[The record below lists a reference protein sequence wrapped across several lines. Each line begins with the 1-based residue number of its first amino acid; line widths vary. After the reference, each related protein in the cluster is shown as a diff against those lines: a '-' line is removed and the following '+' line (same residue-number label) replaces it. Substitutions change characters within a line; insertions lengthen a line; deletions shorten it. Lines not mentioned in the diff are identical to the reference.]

1 MSTPLTALLGY
12 VAIGG
17 IWRVAMLIP
26 LSLSVA
32 VVYKTTR
39 CRQLRDVPMAVL
51 GLWLTIVL
59 GMYSVGVAAWL
70 VFMIC
75 VEWTAGR

>member
-1 MSTPLTALLGY
+1 MTLPLTALLGSI
-12 VAIGG
+12 VISGV
-17 IWRVAMLIP
+17 WRVAMLIP

-32 VVYKTTR
+32 LVYKTTR
-39 CRQLRDVPMAVL
+39 CRQVRDIPMAVV

-59 GMYSVGVAAWL
+59 GMYAVGVAAWL

-75 VEWTAGR
+75 VEWTA

>member
-1 MSTPLTALLGY
+1 MTTSLLALLGY
-12 VAIGG
+12 VVIGG
-17 IWRVAMLIP
+17 VSRVFMLVP

-39 CRQLRDVPMAVL
+39 CERVRDIPLAVL

-59 GMYSVGVAAWL
+59 GMYAVGVAAWL
-70 VFMIC
+70 LFMIC
-75 VEWTAGR
+75 VEWTG

>member
-1 MSTPLTALLGY
+1 MTTPLTALLGY
-12 VAIGG
+12 VVIGG

-39 CRQLRDVPMAVL
+39 CRQLRDIPMAVL

-59 GMYSVGVAAWL
+59 GMYAVGVAAWL

-75 VEWTAGR
+75 VEWTA